1 MLRCF
6 GFFAHAISAVSVGLC
21 CFVQNSRGPLVALP
35 SPSFLRPLIQVLHLS
50 LLVVVSGDI
59 EVSPVLFVAAALS
72 SRVPSRPIVPASSS
86 PSLLVRSFSSLPV
99 LRSLPHLRSVPA
111 DAQDQ
116 GVKWEAWGP
125 IVHREPWGSAQG
137 QPEAPSVRLS
147 QGPST

>member
-1 MLRCF
+1 M
-6 GFFAHAISAVSVGLC
+6 
-21 CFVQNSRGPLVALP
+21 QNSRGPLVALP

-86 PSLLVRSFSSLPV
+86 FLSLLVRSFPSLPV
-99 LRSLPHLRSVPA
+99 LRSLPQFRSVPA

-125 IVHREPWGSAQG
+125 IVHREPWGSALG
-137 QPEAPSVRLS
+137 QPEAPSVRPS
-147 QGPST
+147 QGPSA